1 MPGLKG
7 WESPGQSGVTES
19 MRGRVSEGSCHPVP
33 EDLSHQAVVMVMDAV
48 SGSTN
53 ASKGKH
59 EVVPELWDDQST
71 LITNAVELC

>member
-1 MPGLKG
+1 
-7 WESPGQSGVTES
+7 

-33 EDLSHQAVVMVMDAV
+33 EDLSHQAVVMDAV
-48 SGSTN
+48 IGTTN

-59 EVVPELWDDQST
+59 EVVPELSDDQST